1 VSQGSACHAGQTEP
15 SPVLLAMGVPPEITL
30 GAMWLSLGKFTTEA
44 DRDAAT
50 EALSLAVKKLMR

>member
-1 VSQGSACHAGQTEP
+1 
-15 SPVLLAMGVPPEITL
+15 MGVPPEITL